1 MSNKDKYLINREKF
15 KKKLKKKKFFEIVDH
30 WALYAGIKNLAKF
43 LFLFDEIKKTF
54 NLKGDIA
61 ELGSWK
67 GTNVVFFAKILK
79 IYSKIKKRVY
89 CFDSFDGIKTF
100 VEKDGKN
107 INKYFGTYK
116 GDLNELNEVIKLY
129 NLERVLK
136 IQKGL
141 IQKTVPLFFKK
152 NPKKLF
158 SLVYYD
164 ADLYE
169 PAKVMLDYFS
179 SRMVKNGVI
188 MFDEWNKK
196 DFQGETMA
204 VNEFLKKNK
213 NFKKIIPKNTDQPS
227 LVIKRIF

>member
-1 MSNKDKYLINREKF
+1 MPS
-15 KKKLKKKKFFEIVDH
+15 
-30 WALYAGIKNLAKF
+30 
-43 LFLFDEIKKTF
+43 
-54 NLKGDIA
+54 
-61 ELGSWK
+61 
-67 GTNVVFFAKILK
+67 
-79 IYSKIKKRVY
+79 
-89 CFDSFDGIKTF
+89 
-100 VEKDGKN
+100 
-107 INKYFGTYK
+107 
-116 GDLNELNEVIKLY
+116 
-129 NLERVLK
+129 
-136 IQKGL
+136 
-141 IQKTVPLFFKK
+141 FFKK

-169 PAKVMLDYFS
+169 PAKVMLEHFS

-213 NFKKIIPKNTDQPS
+213 NFKKIIPKNTSQPS